1 MDTVKK
7 EKQQA
12 VQPNGK
18 ALIPFLVF
26 IAIYLGVGLVLE
38 FSGVEMAF
46 YQMPAP
52 VAVLIGVALAFVM
65 FKGSID
71 EKSDQF
77 MAGGGHNN
85 IMTMCCIYLLAG
97 GFASLAKAMGGV
109 QATANLGLSIIPA

>member
-1 MDTVKK
+1 MDTIEKK
-7 EKQQA
+7 KRQEI
-12 VQPNGK
+12 QPNGK

-26 IAIYLGVGLVLE
+26 IVIYLGVGIVLE

-77 MAGGGHNN
+77 MA
-85 IMTMCCIYLLAG
+85 
-97 GFASLAKAMGGV
+97 
-109 QATANLGLSIIPA
+109 